1 MPLAALTTVCILVSR
16 NVLCGDDTIKTS
28 GERVWANPRAIMA
41 MMRQCNTVD
50 VTRRSPSYEVR
61 LAKYSKRGFEIY
73 VPNLMRKD
81 IDPTVRIFDFFSS
94 NQGKTEYCHQIYER
108 SILKIEGLARLLALE
123 KLHSA
128 DARYKFLDSR
138 RELRGRP
145 FALRQPKNRKQRKYR
160 GDLKKMEI
168 GGLEMNDYDVA
179 SLHIPYGPGWTSQR
193 IEKLIYQTVRYFLFY
208 NHGCL
213 SLWLR
218 ILA

>member
-1 MPLAALTTVCILVSR
+1 
-16 NVLCGDDTIKTS
+16 
-28 GERVWANPRAIMA
+28 MA
-41 MMRQCNTVD
+41 MIRQCNTVD

-61 LAKYSKRGFEIY
+61 LAKYSKRGFEVY

-81 IDPTVRIFDFFSS
+81 IDPTVRAFSFS
-94 NQGKTEYCHQIYER
+94 CSTQSRTQYSHQIYER
-108 SILKIEGLARLLALE
+108 SIIKIEGLARLLALE

-145 FALRQPKNRKQRKYR
+145 FALRQPKNRKQRKYH
-160 GDLKKMEI
+160 GDLKKTEV

-193 IEKLIYQTVRYFLFY
+193 IEKLIYQTVRSFFY
-208 NHGCL
+208 I
-213 SLWLR
+213 S
-218 ILA
+218 